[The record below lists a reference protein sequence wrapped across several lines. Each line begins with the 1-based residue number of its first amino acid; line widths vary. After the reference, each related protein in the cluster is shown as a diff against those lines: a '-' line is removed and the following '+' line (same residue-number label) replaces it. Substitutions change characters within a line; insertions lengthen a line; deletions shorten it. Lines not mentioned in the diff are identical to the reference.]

1 MKKLIV
7 LTVLIAG
14 AAPSR
19 AGTALDCLEA
29 SAQAGSLEACLRDGG
44 RAEDVPAVA
53 AASAPAPSPA
63 LAVSAPEKRAV
74 RRVPTPTGWTD
85 SEDGTLEAGFYKG
98 LDSGFK
104 TVFGALEWPAV
115 AGMEAS
121 GAPYRENAGTYAFM
135 GLGILVSIPAA
146 IVGALVGA
154 PIGAAAGMIA
164 EKVSPGSTKDWF
176 TF

>member
-1 MKKLIV
+1 MKHILL
-7 LTVLIAG
+7 LTFALIA
-14 AAPSR
+14 ARAE

-29 SAQAGSLEACLRDGG
+29 SAQAGNLEACLQEADRN
-44 RAEDVPAVA
+44 EDVPGIA
-53 AASAPAPSPA
+53 AASPAPAPA
-63 LAVSAPEKRAV
+63 LAPAAAPKAAP

-104 TVFGALEWPAV
+104 TAFAGIVWPAV

-121 GAPYRENAGTYAFM
+121 GIPYRRNIAGDLFTA
-135 GLGILVSIPAA
+135 LGVVLAIPATVVA
-146 IVGALVGA
+146 TFVGA
-154 PIGAAAGMIA
+154 PVGAAAGMIA
-164 EKVSPGSTKDWF
+164 EKASPGSTKDWF